1 MNEESI
7 YSLGIQILYIFER
20 LHTTGFVYN
29 NLNLDNLLL
38 DNDVDSKLLKSE
50 KEDLFETHNVNMINL
65 RFATPFLDEHSK
77 QHVCMKEE

>member
-20 LHTTGFVYN
+20 LHTSGFVYN

-38 DNDVDSKLLKSE
+38 DNDVDSNLLKSE

-65 RFATPFLDEHSK
+65 RFATPFLDEYSK
-77 QHVCMKEE
+77 QHVSMKEE